1 MLIKFFNV
9 LRLLLC
15 MRPIVYNTQ
24 LLPLCMYYLV
34 YSGLQFPNEIFT
46 HLLQQLIFFSC
57 LGLLKFNSLA
67 LLTERSILN
76 TILIRLPHW
85 GAINMPQ
92 VVFPGRRLS
101 YIVYLT
107 TTTKKG
113 SLSKFYVVKQSLQW
127 QSFSPIHVLGM
138 SGTWHLMADSPHSPH
153 SPHVYSIWLLW
164 WIRSCAFLWKTVP
177 HSLHP

>member
-1 MLIKFFNV
+1 MYWDYSSAWDVTSFVYILSSVLWATISQWNFHSLI
-9 LRLLLC
+9 
-15 MRPIVYNTQ
+15 TTT
-24 LLPLCMYYLV
+24 
-34 YSGLQFPNEIFT
+34 E
-46 HLLQQLIFFSC
+46 FFSC
-57 LGLLKFNSLA
+57 LYLLKFNSLA
-67 LLTERSILN
+67 LLTERSIPI

-85 GAINMPQ
+85 GAINMSQ

-113 SLSKFYVVKQSLQW
+113 SLSKFYVVRQSLQW
-127 QSFSPIHVLGM
+127 QSFSPIHVLGV
-138 SGTWHLMADSPHSPH
+138 SGTWYLMADSPYSPH
-153 SPHVYSIWLLW
+153 SPQVYSIWLLW

>member
-1 MLIKFFNV
+1 MYWDYSSAWDVTSFVYVSSSVLWATISQWNFHSLI
-9 LRLLLC
+9 
-15 MRPIVYNTQ
+15 TTT
-24 LLPLCMYYLV
+24 
-34 YSGLQFPNEIFT
+34 E
-46 HLLQQLIFFSC
+46 FFSC
-57 LGLLKFNSLA
+57 LYLLKFNSLA
-67 LLTERSILN
+67 LLTERSIPI

-85 GAINMPQ
+85 GAINMSQ

-113 SLSKFYVVKQSLQW
+113 SLSKFYVVRQSLQW
-127 QSFSPIHVLGM
+127 QSFSPIHVLGV
-138 SGTWHLMADSPHSPH
+138 SGTWYLMADSPHSPH

-164 WIRSCAFLWKTVP
+164 WIRSCTFLWKTVP

>member
-1 MLIKFFNV
+1 MYWDYSSAWDVTSFVYVSSSVLWATISQWNFHSLI
-9 LRLLLC
+9 
-15 MRPIVYNTQ
+15 TTT
-24 LLPLCMYYLV
+24 
-34 YSGLQFPNEIFT
+34 E
-46 HLLQQLIFFSC
+46 FFSC
-57 LGLLKFNSLA
+57 LYLLKFNSLA
-67 LLTERSILN
+67 LLTERSIPI

-85 GAINMPQ
+85 GAINMSQ

-113 SLSKFYVVKQSLQW
+113 SLSKFYVVRQSLQW
-127 QSFSPIHVLGM
+127 QSFSPIHVLGV
-138 SGTWHLMADSPHSPH
+138 SGTWYLMADSPYSPH